1 MSHPL
6 NEKRLQPL
14 KRRADAA
21 EEAAARQLQV
31 AQDAWRHQQQRLH
44 ELCRF
49 RADYRQAGTASTSA
63 AQWSNRAAFV
73 ARVEDAVQ
81 MQQCAV
87 EQAERSVDAA
97 RERWIAS
104 RREVLT
110 VEHLIEQAR
119 TRQRLAQ
126 DRQAQR
132 GYDEIAARRHSAHAE
147 QP

>member
-6 NEKRLQPL
+6 SEKRLQPL

-21 EEAAARQLQV
+21 EESSARQLQA

-44 ELCRF
+44 ELRRF
-49 RADYRQAGTASTSA
+49 RDDYRQGGTVSTSA

-81 MQQCAV
+81 MQQRAV

-97 RERWIAS
+97 REQWTAC

-110 VEHLIEQAR
+110 ADHLIEQAR

-132 GYDEIAARRHSAHAE
+132 GYDEIAARRHSAYAA
-147 QP
+147 QS